1 MMICLGINGFWQV
14 FYISFTLENESYL
27 HRFEQLWWIVY
38 MQFRIYNPVSLGA
51 EFNWLLV
58 FVIVPT
64 VEYFEKEIV
73 ILFVLCCSSDVHA
86 HIQSALHAQA
96 HQNFSPVI

>member
-1 MMICLGINGFWQV
+1 M

-27 HRFEQLWWIVY
+27 HRFEQLWWIV
-38 MQFRIYNPVSLGA
+38 MDLQFRIYNPVSLGV
-51 EFNWLLV
+51 ESNRLLV
-58 FVIVPT
+58 FGIVPT

-73 ILFVLCCSSDVHA
+73 ILFVLCNSSDVHA